1 VLGHPRW
8 WVIGL
13 AGFLVRGG
21 LLVLLAVIVP
31 IPTVAGLANIL
42 GPTLVGFVFG
52 GPSLGFI
59 VLVGI
64 AAGIFLVMLLVGGLV
79 GAWLDL
85 ALFREAGAVAAPIP
99 DGEALALAPGEPPG
113 DAPGDVSLHPEP
125 FSAGTASR
133 TMFVRLLAYLPTVA
147 VLVWGFGRLVD
158 QGYQELMRPGDPTV
172 PVMVRVV
179 LRVPEIVGLLL
190 AAWVVGEVLG
200 GLASRHLAA
209 GAGLPR
215 ALARSIV
222 GLLRPT
228 GLVLLVLTDGAVFT
242 AIALGAGA
250 LAVAN
255 GYARAALVDGAQGL
269 AGPVALAL
277 LSAAWLG
284 SFVLVGLAAAWR
296 SVAWTFEMVR
306 RTPGRTIEPP
316 RA

>member
-1 VLGHPRW
+1 
-8 WVIGL
+8 VIGL

-21 LLVLLAVIVP
+21 LLVPLAVIVP

-52 GPSLGFI
+52 GPSRGFI
-59 VLVGI
+59 VLLGA
-64 AAGIFLVMLLVGGLV
+64 AAGMLIVMLVVGGLV

-99 DGEALALAPGEPPG
+99 DGEMLVRAPGDPPG
-113 DAPGDVSLHPEP
+113 DAQGDVSPHPEP

-133 TMFVRLLAYLPTVA
+133 IMFVRLLAHLPTVA
-147 VLVWGFGRLVD
+147 VLAWGFGRLVD
-158 QGYQELMRPGDPTV
+158 QGYQELIRPGDPTV
-172 PVMVRVV
+172 PVVVRVV

-215 ALARSIV
+215 ALARSVV
-222 GLLRPT
+222 GFLGPT
-228 GLVLLVLTDGAVFT
+228 GLGLFVLTDGALFT

-250 LAVAN
+250 LAAAN
-255 GYARAALVDGAQGL
+255 GYARAALVDGAQGI

-284 SFVLVGLAAAWR
+284 SFALLGLATAWR
-296 SVAWTFEMVR
+296 SVAWTFEVVR